1 MFDLYRADLQ
11 SHPQLHSI
19 MMGITAL
26 AWMLSIQAQM
36 TWLWRQD
43 WVGVLKKSDSYSASD
58 VNLLDTSGVP
68 SVLKG
73 KTCLQPTVRPCP
85 ISQPSTLLHV
95 HNSSWRFLWRHK
107 SRANL
112 APSSWQRQLAFPL
125 CSKAFYFRDTV
136 TSSSSYLSL
145 SLSHSG
151 TACSL
156 IAHHWITHLL
166 DKAWL
171 IKSFAD
177 LIKWK
182 KTRKKYRLAHTSGK
196 YMCVRYTPLTS
207 HQWPP
212 LCVMR

>member
-1 MFDLYRADLQ
+1 MFDLYRSDVQ
-11 SHPQLHSI
+11 SHPRLHSI
-19 MMGITAL
+19 IMGIIAL
-26 AWMLSIQAQM
+26 AWILFIQAQM

-43 WVGVLKKSDSYSASD
+43 WVGVLKKSDSYSAND
-58 VNLLDTSGVP
+58 VTLLDTSGIP

-85 ISQPSTLLHV
+85 IFRPSTLLHV

-136 TSSSSYLSL
+136 TSSSSSL

-156 IAHHWITHLL
+156 IAHHWTTHLL

-182 KTRKKYRLAHTSGK
+182 KKKVQACTHKQQIYVCATVHLFHMSG
-196 YMCVRYTPLTS
+196 R
-207 HQWPP
+207 P
-212 LCVMR
+212 LCHEVRLCN